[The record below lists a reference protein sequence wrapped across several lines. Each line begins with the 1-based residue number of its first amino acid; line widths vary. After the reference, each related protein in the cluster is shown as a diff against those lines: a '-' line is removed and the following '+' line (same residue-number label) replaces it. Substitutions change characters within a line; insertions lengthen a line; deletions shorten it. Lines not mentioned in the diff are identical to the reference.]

1 MSSQQIASENLMD
14 IISDKQIMKQR
25 GISYANAIESGLNPK
40 AYAYTGLPIGK
51 ILARLDFKVWNKIAA
66 LSLYITDM
74 TENKPYCISVFC
86 DRSGSDKG
94 YKDRSGDIDFSMPN
108 INGTIYELDIHRTKN
123 GNYSIKSAK
132 VVTDNSYLNI

>member
-14 IISDKQIMKQR
+14 IISDKKIMKQR

-40 AYAYTGLPIGK
+40 AYAYAGLPTGK
-51 ILARLDFKVWNKIAA
+51 MLARLDFKVWNKIAA

-94 YKDRSGDIDFSMPN
+94 YKDRAGDIDFSTPN